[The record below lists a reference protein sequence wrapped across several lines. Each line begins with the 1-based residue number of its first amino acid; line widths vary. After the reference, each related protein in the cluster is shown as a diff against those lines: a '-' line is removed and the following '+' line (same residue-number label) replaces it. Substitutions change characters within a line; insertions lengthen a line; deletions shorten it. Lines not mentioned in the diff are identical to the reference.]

1 MAGQVALL
9 DATNTTKERRAWLME
24 QLRELRVK
32 VIFIEPICNDEAMI
46 DNNIRSV
53 KLGTPDYVR
62 AAAASRNGK
71 RSART
76 SFTRSR

>member
-62 AAAASRNGK
+62 AAAALRNGN